1 MRNLFILVILYLLV
15 GVGINFAQEQ
25 NGAKCDTEDGEIF
38 EVDVDE
44 PKGLLKY
51 VYWAPNLYT
60 QVFDRQVPWQEY
72 FSPTS
77 CVQDPNPEPDVVD

>member
-1 MRNLFILVILYLLV
+1 MRNLIILVIIYLLA
-15 GVGINFAQEQ
+15 GVGINVAQEQ
-25 NGAKCDTEDGEIF
+25 NGVKCDTENGEIF
-38 EVDVDE
+38 EVDIDE

-60 QVFDRQVPWQEY
+60 QIVEREVPWQEY

-77 CVQDPNPEPDVVD
+77 CVEDPNPEPEIET